1 VKTLIAVATLSV
13 ALVASMSAN
22 AQSSTSSTSTAAAD
36 SSATSKAKAQE
47 LKTKQQAD
55 QKDID
60 AEITNAKMRAESGS
74 KSKHS
79 FSMDLSY
86 SGGTVNSP
94 VAYRRPNIAGAE
106 ATPTLTSLGGEINYR
121 YRISPEYSMTA
132 GVGLEMIA
140 PGFELENSD
149 ADAGSQKYD
158 VSNPGVGFSRSFKK
172 GRFQNI
178 SSLSAT
184 YYTNKELKAMH
195 YRSSFGV
202 GHTAL
207 TEIGTSGWQLGLSVS
222 LATYDYSEV
231 LGTGAAQVANVLG
244 IYPFVEYAI
253 NDTYNFRTVF
263 RGSSFSSRKSDPDK
277 YRQGEPTQSM
287 GLGIAATRDI
297 FLYPNIQWT
306 WHHPTADKTNVALA
320 ATMNF
325 L

>member
-1 VKTLIAVATLSV
+1 MKTLIAIV
-13 ALVASMSAN
+13 ALVGSIGAYA

-36 SSATSKAKAQE
+36 SSATSKVKAQE
-47 LKTKQQAD
+47 LKTKQPAD

-79 FSMDLSY
+79 FSLDIAY

-140 PGFELENSD
+140 PGFELEKGD
-149 ADAGSQKYD
+149 ADGGSQKYD
-158 VSNPGVGFSRSFKK
+158 VSNPGIGLSRSFKK

-178 SSLSAT
+178 SSVSAT
-184 YYTNKELKAMH
+184 YYTNKELTQLLH

-231 LGTGAAQVANVLG
+231 LGNGKFQTVNSLG

-263 RGSSFSSRKSDPDK
+263 RGSTFSSKKNNPDAYK
-277 YRQGEPTQSM
+277 QGEPTQSM

-306 WHHPTADKTNVALA
+306 WHHPTADKTNVALS